1 MSDRSIAARWKL
13 IRSQRRAALIPYLTA
28 GYPSVQQTRAA
39 LRMLVEAGADFVE
52 LGVPFSDPLA
62 DGPVIQRSSHAALQQ
77 GMNVAGVLELIRES
91 DLPVP
96 VIVFSYLNP
105 IMAYGLERFARE
117 AQRAGVAGLLL
128 TDLPAGEDAGVERT
142 MRAAGLDLIRLIAP
156 TTEGARLADAVR
168 GAGGFLYVISR
179 LGVTGARTELDERA
193 EALVSRVRA
202 ASDLPVAL
210 GFGLAT
216 GDQARAA
223 ARIAD
228 GVVVGSALVERL
240 GEGVESARQL
250 MAELR
255 AAVGGPFDRRKP

>member
-13 IRSQRRAALIPYLTA
+13 IRNQRRAALIPYLTA
-28 GYPSVQQTRAA
+28 GYPSVPQTRAA

-128 TDLPAGEDAGVERT
+128 TDLPAGEDAGIEQT